1 MKILYHHRTL
11 GDGAE
16 GIHVAEMI
24 KAFRTLG
31 HDVQV
36 ISLIGEETNT
46 VSTSQRR
53 WSRVSRLLPGA
64 CYELGELA
72 YNGPGFARISQAIRR
87 FQPDFIY
94 DRYVS
99 YNFSAVWAG
108 KRLGIPV
115 VLEVNSPYS
124 LQKQTFDERLY
135 FPKLCRW
142 FERTICRTASRVLTV
157 STPLKHVLTSIGVPE
172 DHIVVVPNG
181 VDPDRFHPL
190 IGDAEIRR
198 QYGLERKLIVGFTGV
213 LRPWHGPELLAEAF
227 HRIAERHP
235 DLHLLIVGDGPSR
248 AALEQSFADRGLL
261 TRLTVTGRV
270 PHDAVRRLVAAM
282 DIAVSPRATFY
293 SSPMKIL
300 EYMAMGKAIVAP
312 DMENIRDLLTHD
324 RNGILFQPEDATS
337 LTKALARATDDAGL
351 RCRLGTNARKEI
363 ERHRTWLDNARR
375 VISLVEQAPGVVQS
389 EVATR
394 RLRPVT

>member
-1 MKILYHHRTL
+1 M
-11 GDGAE
+11 
-16 GIHVAEMI
+16 
-24 KAFRTLG
+24 
-31 HDVQV
+31 
-36 ISLIGEETNT
+36 
-46 VSTSQRR
+46 
-53 WSRVSRLLPGA
+53 
-64 CYELGELA
+64 A
-72 YNGPGFARISQAIRR
+72 YNGPGFAKISQSIKRWR
-87 FQPDFIY
+87 PDFIY

-99 YNFSAVWAG
+99 YNYSAVLAG
-108 KRLGIPV
+108 KRFGIPV
-115 VLEVNSPYS
+115 ILEVNSPYS

-142 FERTICRTASRVLTV
+142 FERGICRNASRVLTV

-172 DHIVVVPNG
+172 QHIVVVPNG

-190 IGDAEIRR
+190 IGDADIRR
-198 QYGLERKLIVGFTGV
+198 RYGLERKLVIGFTGI

-227 HRIAERHP
+227 FQIAERHP

-248 AALEQSFADRGLL
+248 ESLEQRFADRGLSS
-261 TRLTVTGRV
+261 RLTVSGRV
-270 PHDAVRRLVAAM
+270 PHDQVRKLVAAM

-300 EYMAMGKAIVAP
+300 EYMGMGKAFVAP

-324 RNGILFQPEDATS
+324 QNGILFKPEDASS
-337 LTKALARATDDAGL
+337 LAQALARATDAGL

-375 VISLVEQAPGVVQS
+375 VISIVQETPGTVGAAVAAPGLR
-389 EVATR
+389 AT
-394 RLRPVT
+394 T

>member
-24 KAFRTLG
+24 KAFRALG
-31 HDVQV
+31 HEVQV

-46 VSTSQRR
+46 RSGSQRR

-64 CYELGELA
+64 FYELGELA

-87 FQPDFIY
+87 WQPDFIY

-99 YNFSAVWAG
+99 YNYSAVWAG

-115 VLEVNSPYS
+115 ILEVNSPYS

-142 FERTICRTASRVLTV
+142 FERSICRTASRVLTV

-172 DHIVVVPNG
+172 SHIVVLPNG

-198 QYGLERKLIVGFTGV
+198 QYGLERKLVVGFTGI

-227 HRIAERHP
+227 HRIAERYP

-248 AALEQSFADRGLL
+248 ASLEQWFADRGLSS
-261 TRLTVTGRV
+261 RLTVTGRV
-270 PHDAVRRLVAAM
+270 PHAQVRRLVAAM

-300 EYMAMGKAIVAP
+300 EYMAMG
-312 DMENIRDLLTHD
+312 
-324 RNGILFQPEDATS
+324 
-337 LTKALARATDDAGL
+337 
-351 RCRLGTNARKEI
+351 
-363 ERHRTWLDNARR
+363 
-375 VISLVEQAPGVVQS
+375 
-389 EVATR
+389 
-394 RLRPVT
+394 

>member
-31 HDVQV
+31 HEVRV
-36 ISLIGEETNT
+36 ISLIGEQTNT
-46 VSTSQRR
+46 GSQSQRS

-64 CYELGELA
+64 FYELGELA
-72 YNGPGFARISQAIRR
+72 YNVPGFAQVTQAIRSWR
-87 FQPDFIY
+87 PDFIY

-99 YNFSAVWAG
+99 YNYSAVWAG

-142 FERTICRTASRVLTV
+142 CERSICRTASRVLTV
-157 STPLKHVLTSIGVPE
+157 STPLKHVLMSIGVPK
-172 DHIVVVPNG
+172 DQIVVMPNG

-198 QYGLERKLIVGFTGV
+198 QYGLEKKLVVGFTGI

-227 HRIAERHP
+227 HRIAQRHA

-248 AALEQSFADRGLL
+248 ASLEQWFADRGLS

-300 EYMAMGKAIVAP
+300 EYMAMGKPIVAP
-312 DMENIRDLLTHD
+312 DMENIRDLLTHNKD
-324 RNGILFQPEDATS
+324 GILFQPEDAAS
-337 LTKALARATDDAGL
+337 LTEALGRATDDASL

-375 VISLVEQAPGVVQS
+375 VIDLVQEAPGALKS

-394 RLRPVT
+394 RLRTVG